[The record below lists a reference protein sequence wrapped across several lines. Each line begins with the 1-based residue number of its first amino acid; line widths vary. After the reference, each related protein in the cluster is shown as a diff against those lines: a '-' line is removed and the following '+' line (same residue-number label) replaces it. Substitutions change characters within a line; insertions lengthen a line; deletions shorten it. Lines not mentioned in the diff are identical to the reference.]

1 MSNIE
6 WSMFPSG
13 SEMQV
18 GDQTVGLRAGLN
30 YRFAFPGLGIQDASG
45 NYLLQWGSA
54 GASAVNYLQTLSATT
69 TNAAQLTT
77 LGSDSS
83 VGMLLS
89 TKGSG
94 NITLTPGGAGIIVTS
109 AQLLLNTNS
118 PTTALQA
125 ASKGYVDSLIPSLPV
140 SLANGGTSASLTAS
154 AGGIFYSTA
163 SAGAIL
169 SGTATANQ
177 VLLSGL
183 SSAPSWSTAVYPAT
197 TTVSQLLYSS
207 SANTISG
214 LTTANNG
221 VLVTGSTG
229 VPSILVGPS
238 STGNMLMANTAA
250 APSWST
256 AMYANTYS
264 ANTILYA
271 SSANTVSG
279 LATANNGVLVTSGA
293 GVPSISSTL
302 PSAVQ
307 GNITS
312 LGTITSGVWNGTA
325 ISGQYGGTGVNNGAS
340 TITIGGNFAM
350 SGAYTFTGTLT
361 NNTSVTFPTS
371 GTLATT
377 SQLPTLPLSLA
388 NGGTGAALTAS
399 NGGIFYSTAT
409 TGAILSGTAT
419 ANQIL
424 MSGSNTT
431 PAWSTATYPAT
442 TTVSQLLYSS
452 SANVIGGITTANDG
466 VLITSNS
473 GVPSWLANSGTAG
486 YVLTANSG
494 APPSWQAAG
503 SGSGFFDQVNTQTI
517 KATGSFTYTPTTG
530 TTYAIFELQ
539 GGGGG
544 SAGCVGGSSVGSVA
558 GGGGGGAYQKILVS
572 GTANLAAITGSV
584 GVGGTAGSSGLNNGG
599 AGGNTTLV
607 INSGSTWTSAG
618 GAAGGT
624 QNSNASAQTN
634 GGYVGGTNTSGTNG
648 TLIFG
653 QAGGPS
659 GIGTIGAAALATQSF
674 GSRGGS
680 SMLGQSVT
688 DTGLGASSRATAGLL
703 YGGGA
708 AGATN
713 GTGVNLAGAAGA
725 QGVVI
730 ITEYISV

>member
-361 NNTSVTFPTS
+361 GNTSVTFPTS

-377 SQLPTLPLSLA
+377 SSLPTLPLSLA

-399 NGGIFYSTAT
+399 NGGIVYSGSSTL
-409 TGAILSGTAT
+409 GILSGTST
-419 ANQIL
+419 ANQIIL
-424 MSGSNTT
+424 SGSNTT
-431 PAWSTATYPAT
+431 PSWSTATYPST
-442 TTVSQLLYSS
+442 TTINQLLYSS
-452 SANVIGGITTANDG
+452 SANVIGGITVADNG

-473 GVPSWLANSGTAG
+473 GVPSWLANSGTPG

-517 KATGSFTYTPTTG
+517 TATGSFTYTPTTG
-530 TTYAIFELQ
+530 TKYAIFELQ

-544 SAGCVGGSSVGSVA
+544 SGGGGGGASTGCA
-558 GGGGGGAYQKILVS
+558 PIGGGGGAYQKILVS
-572 GTANLAAITGSV
+572 GSTNLAAITGSV
-584 GVGGTAGSSGLNNGG
+584 GVGGTAGASGNNAAGN
-599 AGGNTTLV
+599 GGNTTLV
-607 INSGSTWTSAG
+607 INSGTTWTAGGGVGGAGTAAGSAG
-618 GAAGGT
+618 NTTSGAA
-624 QNSNASAQTN
+624 
-634 GGYVGGTNTSGTNG
+634 GGTNTSGTNG
-648 TLIFG
+648 TLIVG
-653 QAGGPS
+653 ITGGYS
-659 GIGTIGAAALATQSF
+659 GWGFISAASAAPYIASF
-674 GSRGGS
+674 GGESTLSCSQNTATNIAVTGG
-680 SMLGQSVT
+680 
-688 DTGLGASSRATAGLL
+688 L

-708 AGATN
+708 SGGLAIGAN
-713 GTGVNLAGAAGA
+713 VAGAAGA
-725 QGVVI
+725 QGIVI
-730 ITEYISV
+730 ITEFISV